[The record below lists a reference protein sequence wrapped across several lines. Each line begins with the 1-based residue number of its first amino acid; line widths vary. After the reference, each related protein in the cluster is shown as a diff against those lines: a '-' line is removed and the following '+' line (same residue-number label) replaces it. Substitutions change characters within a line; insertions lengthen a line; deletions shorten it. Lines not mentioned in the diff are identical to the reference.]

1 MTSRPSLE
9 LQLEH
14 GKLVQSA
21 KALQTRLDNADIQ
34 LVKKAA
40 ELNAHRLD
48 TDEFVEYDD
57 ESLHKDPAIVRMD
70 VSDQIAYLRR
80 LKFQY
85 LEQNAKDKFVKSI
98 VSDIDDAPIVT
109 AEQNKELSL
118 ANEEKK
124 EKLKVAK
131 GKLAEVQE
139 NIKLLSPM
147 VEQDY
152 RRIKEATDRAALL
165 SQKIIEARMSLML
178 LRQTHPHPRMTV
190 PLAEKKAED
199 LTEEMQTLHDEVQ
212 LVKQQ
217 GKAEKEK
224 VKTEALEV
232 ENLRIEVAEAEK
244 SVKAAQVEED
254 DSRLVPLYDWY
265 TASLSLQR
273 SIWNLEQS
281 KSSSENELILT
292 YKLDSPSAN
301 IQPCITFTL
310 AFALDTKELKTAEV
324 SGLEAIGCE
333 VDQDLIAAHIHENN
347 PQGLVAAVLARAREV
362 ASR

>member
-1 MTSRPSLE
+1 MAARPSLE
-9 LQLEH
+9 LQAEH

-21 KALQTRLDNADIQ
+21 KALQTRLENADIQ

-40 ELNAHRLD
+40 ELNSHHLD
-48 TDEFVEYDD
+48 TEEFVEYEDD
-57 ESLHKDPAIVRMD
+57 TLHKDPAIIEMD
-70 VSDQIAYLRR
+70 VSAQISYLRK

-109 AEQNKELSL
+109 AEQNKELAL

-139 NIKLLSPM
+139 NIKLLAPM

-152 RRIKEATDRAALL
+152 RRIKQATDRAALL

-178 LRQTHPHPRMTV
+178 LRQTHPQPRMTI
-190 PLAEKKAED
+190 PLAEKKAEE
-199 LTEEMQTLHDEVQ
+199 LTEEMQTLHDDVQ

-224 VKTEALEV
+224 VKAGALDM

-273 SIWNLEQS
+273 SIWNLEES
-281 KSSSENELILT
+281 KSTSENELILT
-292 YKLDSPSAN
+292 YKIDMPPPRPP
-301 IQPCITFTL
+301 QRVTFTL

-333 VDQDLIAAHIHENN
+333 VDQDLITAHIHENN
-347 PQGLVAAVLARAREV
+347 PQGLVAAVLARTREAV
-362 ASR
+362 SR